1 MLYSLPVIGVPANI
15 AVTMPKAGKART
27 NSTFF
32 VIIKPTVNKNI
43 KKTKMA
49 NNQ

>member
-1 MLYSLPVIGVPANI
+1 MGVPANI

-49 NNQ
+49 NNP